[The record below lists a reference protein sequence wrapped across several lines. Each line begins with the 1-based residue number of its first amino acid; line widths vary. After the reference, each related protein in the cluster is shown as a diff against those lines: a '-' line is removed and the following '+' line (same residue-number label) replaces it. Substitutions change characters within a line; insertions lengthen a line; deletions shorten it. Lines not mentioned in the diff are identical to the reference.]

1 MAGGVQTMY
10 GTVDI
15 APARV
20 APSPRHPLHAL
31 AEDALE
37 PGVAPED
44 PYDQTFTGNQAAEI
58 ADEIGREIA
67 QEIADEYGDDE
78 RAARAMRTKSGR
90 LKAHRR
96 LERRVAARRGVKARA
111 KPARRCPLRRAPP
124 PKASG
129 TSGRVVAA
137 PRPTRRWLPAPR
149 P

>member
-1 MAGGVQTMY
+1 MPSACCTAVSYTHL
-10 GTVDI
+10 VDI

-78 RAARAMRTKSGR
+78 RAARAMRTKMCIRDRS
-90 LKAHRR
+90 
-96 LERRVAARRGVKARA
+96 RA
-111 KPARRCPLRRAPP
+111 
-124 PKASG
+124 S
-129 TSGRVVAA
+129 
-137 PRPTRRWLPAPR
+137 
-149 P
+149 